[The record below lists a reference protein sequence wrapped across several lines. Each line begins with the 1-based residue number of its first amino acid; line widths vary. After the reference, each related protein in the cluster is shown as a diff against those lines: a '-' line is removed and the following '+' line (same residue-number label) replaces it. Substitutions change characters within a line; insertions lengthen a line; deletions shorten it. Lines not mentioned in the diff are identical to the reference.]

1 MVESFDTLRGICEPL
16 LIALTNAYP
25 GFVAAL
31 FVHLADSLLCMDE
44 ARRNQHVDAEGADG
58 ALDLHSLDRNVRCL
72 VRWVRHVLSRQFH
85 MHFDRSVAM
94 YRPPPHP
101 VLNAPGFNAAAPDRD
116 GQKQLPQAID
126 LKKKRRRNW
135 TAAELE
141 YMQGPLDFE
150 YLDKIGLPLNA
161 VCDRLRSHQKAANA
175 GAALGE
181 LQQLLEGVVGEKNR
195 VVFMGLEK
203 EMPAIATEGVRIPQ
217 PGVDSEDRQSSAML
231 TLEDMEA
238 LMFGAKAAN
247 DTSSASVPP
256 FGTDETAGDG
266 PSRSITPWAL
276 CERWDSC
283 AIGTMPGY
291 P

>member
-1 MVESFDTLRGICEPL
+1 
-16 LIALTNAYP
+16 
-25 GFVAAL
+25 
-31 FVHLADSLLCMDE
+31 
-44 ARRNQHVDAEGADG
+44 
-58 ALDLHSLDRNVRCL
+58 
-72 VRWVRHVLSRQFH
+72 

-101 VLNAPGFNAAAPDRD
+101 VVNAPGFNAAKPDRD
-116 GQKQLPQAID
+116 GQKQPPQAID
-126 LKKKRRRNW
+126 LKKKRRKNW

-175 GAALGE
+175 GAAMGE

-203 EMPAIATEGVRIPQ
+203 ETPAIATEGVRIPQ
-217 PGVDSEDRQSSAML
+217 PEVDSEDRQLSAIL

-238 LMFGAKAAN
+238 ILGNEKAAN
-247 DTSSASVPP
+247 DTSRASVPP
-256 FGTDETAGDG
+256 LGTDETAGDG
-266 PSRSITPWAL
+266 PSCGVTPWKM

-283 AIGTMPGY
+283 AIGTMPGH
-291 P
+291 PG